1 MENQPQY
8 NIRMNPLLLQWIL
21 SNFIVY
27 FCCFNLINA
36 SDVYDNKITLPPGCI
51 CVQSNVRPEDCHAF
65 DCNCPC
71 DLTVD
76 FCDWNCCCD
85 PDCTDNDN
93 EEKECQNPYSP
104 YLLTRMCYDS
114 YSTTLE
120 SIRPSYPIR
129 QVSPK
134 VSL

>member
-1 MENQPQY
+1 MENKHQY
-8 NIRMNPLLLQWIL
+8 YIRMNPLLFQWIL
-21 SNFIVY
+21 LNFMVY
-27 FCCFNLINA
+27 FWNPDLINA
-36 SDVYDNKITLPPGCI
+36 SGIDNSKITLPPGCV
-51 CVQSNVRPEDCHAF
+51 CVQSGVRPQDCHAF
-65 DCNCPC
+65 DCDCPC
-71 DLTVD
+71 DMSVD

-93 EEKECQNPYSP
+93 EEKECQDPYSP
-104 YLLTRMCYDS
+104 YLLTRLCYDS

-134 VSL
+134 VSV